1 MSKTYSKTRILVECA
16 LMIAIGT
23 VLSNIKFFTM
33 PNGGSITLLSMLP
46 FVLVSFRHGA
56 KWGLFTGFVNACL
69 QMIMGFYPPPASTFL
84 YFLGEVLL
92 DYVLAFMALGLAE
105 LFARP
110 FKNRTVG
117 VAVGTFAAGF
127 LRFMCSFLSGAL
139 VWGNLNDGLAAWTY
153 SLTYNG
159 SYMLPETLLT
169 MVAAGAAV
177 PRGPADLRPSG
188 TLRRSFSKRA
198 LPRFPIP
205 AGHTPCGDFLLQKI
219 LQKTVD
225 KRPCGWYNYTRCQAQ
240 GKTSGGLAQLGER
253 LHGMQEVTGS
263 IPVFSTRMK
272 STAQKCVVLFSLRP
286 TE

>member
-69 QMIMGFYPPPASTFL
+69 QMMLGFWAPPTPTFI

-117 VAVGTFAAGF
+117 VAMQSASGRSKRYTASHSASRRSSVRLKFPSMIQRSFRSISLSAA
-127 LRFMCSFLSGAL
+127 SNSASETVVLSGL
-139 VWGNLNDGLAAWTY
+139 CQ
-153 SLTYNG
+153 
-159 SYMLPETLLT
+159 
-169 MVAAGAAV
+169 
-177 PRGPADLRPSG
+177 
-188 TLRRSFSKRA
+188 RRSR
-198 LPRFPIP
+198 
-205 AGHTPCGDFLLQKI
+205 G
-219 LQKTVD
+219 
-225 KRPCGWYNYTRCQAQ
+225 
-240 GKTSGGLAQLGER
+240 
-253 LHGMQEVTGS
+253 
-263 IPVFSTRMK
+263 
-272 STAQKCVVLFSLRP
+272 
-286 TE
+286 

>member
-56 KWGLFTGFVNACL
+56 KWGLFTGFVNSCL

-127 LRFMCSFLSGAL
+127 LRFMCSFLSGVL
-139 VWGNLNDGLAAWTY
+139 VWGNLNDGLAAWPDLQRQLY
-153 SLTYNG
+153 
-159 SYMLPETLLT
+159 
-169 MVAAGAAV
+169 AARDPAHHGGRCAAV

-188 TLRRSFSKRA
+188 TLRRSFCKKSVSPLPDPRRA
-198 LPRFPIP
+198 HALRGFF
-205 AGHTPCGDFLLQKI
+205 AAKNF
-219 LQKTVD
+219 QKTVD
-225 KRPCGWYNYTRCQAQ
+225 KRPSGWYNYTRRQAR
-240 GKTSGGLAQLGER
+240 GKTSGGLAQLG
-253 LHGMQEVTGS
+253 
-263 IPVFSTRMK
+263 
-272 STAQKCVVLFSLRP
+272 AQAVRSRTP
-286 TE
+286 HN